1 MGLVALLRVGWI
13 FHAIGRL
20 KRGIVDY
27 LVGEGCFL
35 MRKAP
40 VRPDKRKFSEVGLNV
55 VAYRSERKVRLE
67 RTADV
72 SP

>member
-13 FHAIGRL
+13 LHAIGRL
-20 KRGIVDY
+20 KRGFVDY

-40 VRPDKRKFSEVGLNV
+40 GRPDKRKFSEVGLIV

-67 RTADV
+67 RGADAR
-72 SP
+72 S